1 MLEYS
6 KENGI
11 EIIGIAETNI
21 SGREGRYISVGNT
34 DYRMVWADSDEKK
47 KKGSGVGIAIN
58 KK

>member
-21 SGREGRYISVGNT
+21 SGREGRYISIGNT
-34 DYRMVWADSDEKK
+34 DYRMVWANSDEKK
-47 KKGSGVGIAIN
+47 KKGSEVGIAIN